1 MMDTYPECRRSNE
14 QCESGDQCWSPLSGG
29 MQTNARTGHQKCLVR
44 VFFVSAPTDLRTHHI
59 AVRAEP
65 RVASLTEDREVVSP
79 CRMETHV
86 NACHE
91 AASPA
96 TAHLRA
102 SRAPRSDA
110 APRFPRDGAI
120 ISGTRRR
127 TTRARRA
134 CALEL
139 RVSRMCVCILITE
152 SAGNDQYSFCVRC
165 NKNINAQSMLNKIS
179 CVCRA
184 THAL

>member
-1 MMDTYPECRRSNE
+1 MDWVEKESEVEIEWN

-59 AVRAEP
+59 ALRAEP
-65 RVASLTEDREVVSP
+65 RVASVTEDREVVSP

-102 SRAPRSDA
+102 SRAPRA
-110 APRFPRDGAI
+110 IGPPIPPEMAI

-134 CALEL
+134 C
-139 RVSRMCVCILITE
+139 MC
-152 SAGNDQYSFCVRC
+152 A
-165 NKNINAQSMLNKIS
+165 
-179 CVCRA
+179 
-184 THAL
+184 